1 MMIPALLT
9 RELIQELISVTELP
23 CISLYMFTHRSHPEN
38 IQDTIRFKNLVRQAN
53 ESLLPDYPAGEIEKL
68 LAPLH
73 ELATNSGFWNHT
85 SDGLAV
91 LRSPTR
97 LEVIRLPM
105 PVDEV
110 VIVADSF
117 HTKPLRHFLQSA
129 DRYQVLGLSMDTV
142 QLFEGNRHSLVEV
155 DLSDDFPKTMAG
167 ALGEEL
173 TGKHSTVASYGGVG
187 GDSANMHH
195 GHGGKKDEVD
205 SDAER
210 FFRVVAA
217 AVYDRYSKPVGLPL
231 ILAALPEH
239 HFLFNQVNKN
249 PMLLDD
255 RIDINPQSVSKE
267 KLAQLSWDVMQPVY
281 LQKIESLA
289 GKFNQ
294 AKAGGTGSDSIEEV
308 IEAAEAGRV
317 DTLLIEANRIIAKRL
332 RNVNGTFKVMD
343 VTQPKLDDL
352 FDDIGQLVNKM
363 GGTVVIVPK
372 EQMPVPT
379 GLAAIFRF

>member
-363 GGTVVIVPK
+363 GGTVVIVPR

>member
-1 MMIPALLT
+1 MMTPQVLT
-9 RELIQELISVTELP
+9 RELIHELISATELP

-38 IQDTIRFKNLVRQAN
+38 IQDTIRFKNLVKQVN
-53 ESLLPDYPAGEIEKL
+53 ESLSPDYPAGEIEKL
-68 LAPLH
+68 LEPFH

-97 LEVIRLPM
+97 FEVIRIPM
-105 PVDEV
+105 PVEEV
-110 VIVADSF
+110 VIVSDSF
-117 HTKPLRHFLQSA
+117 HTKALRHFLQSA
-129 DRYQVLGLSMDTV
+129 DRYQVLGLTMDTV
-142 QLFEGNRHSLVEV
+142 QLYEGNRHSLVEV
-155 DLSDDFPKTMAG
+155 DLPDDFPKTMAE

-173 TGKHSTVASYGGVG
+173 TEKHSTVASYGGVG

-195 GHGGKKDEVD
+195 GHGGKMDEVD
-205 SDAER
+205 SDAVR
-210 FFRVVAA
+210 FFRVVSA
-217 AVYDRYSKPVGLPL
+217 AVYDRYSKPGGLPL

-239 HFLFNQVNKN
+239 HYLFNQVNKN

-255 RIDINPQSVSKE
+255 GIDINPRSVSTE
-267 KLAQLSWDVMQPVY
+267 KRAQLSWDVMQPVY
-281 LQKIESLA
+281 LQKLETLA

-294 AKAGGTGSDSIEEV
+294 AKAVGSGSDNIEEV

-332 RNVNGTFKVMD
+332 RNVNGTFKVTD
-343 VTQPKLDDL
+343 VTQPKADDL

-372 EQMPVPT
+372 ELMPVHT
-379 GLAAIFRF
+379 GLAAIYRF